1 MVGQKKVMFPWFPK
15 YVLENLCHSDDA
27 LGKEDKVWIPKDLGS
42 GPNSVLYQLGN
53 SGLALEPP

>member
-1 MVGQKKVMFPWFPK
+1 MFPWFPK

-27 LGKEDKVWIPKDLGS
+27 LGKEDKVWLPKDLGS